1 MRGVI
6 PYVDP
11 QYFDNIEIKSLNETY
26 DVYSVGVLF
35 WQISSG
41 YRPFENVDYDANLIM
56 DIKKG
61 QREYD
66 VKDTPI
72 EYSDLYKSKY
82 N

>member
-1 MRGVI
+1 VCGVI
-6 PYVDP
+6 PYIDP
-11 QYFDNIEIKSLNETY
+11 QYLDNILIKSLNETY

-56 DIKKG
+56 DIKNG
-61 QREYD
+61 RREYD

-72 EYSDLYKSKY
+72 KYSDLYKSKC